1 MDLVFRAVSDP
12 TRRAILDLLAE
23 GERAVNELLS
33 HFSFSQPALSKHL
46 KVLREA
52 GLVVKRAVGR
62 QRLYSLEAQGLR
74 SVAEWVAHYERFW
87 SAKLDALGDVL
98 DAMPGDARPGAPEQ
112 TATRVGR
119 KQPQRNDGPGVA
131 GDGGAG
137 R

>member
-74 SVAEWVAHYERFW
+74 SVAEWVAHYEHFW
-87 SAKLDALGDVL
+87 NAKLDALGDVL
-98 DAMPGDARPGAPEQ
+98 DALPGDASGDVSMR
-112 TATRVGR
+112 R
-119 KQPQRNDGPGVA
+119 
-131 GDGGAG
+131 DGGA